1 MTKILERFLYETF
14 RECFF
19 NFVHCQGESKL
30 DLYKIIVQNYSFHWD
45 KHFSVILNIQISLN
59 K

>member
-1 MTKILERFLYETF
+1 MAKILERFLYETF
-14 RECFF
+14 RGSFF

-30 DLYKIIVQNYSFHWD
+30 DLYKIIVQNYSFYWD
-45 KHFSVILNIQISLN
+45 KYFSVILKVSLN

>member
-14 RECFF
+14 RGSFF

-30 DLYKIIVQNYSFHWD
+30 DLYKIIVQNYSFYWD
-45 KHFSVILNIQISLN
+45 KHFSVILKVSLN